1 MFLFAHKTK
10 TPISTYTDSYR
21 APASIKQDYK
31 DPPLWAWEE
40 NKFVSPGLK
49 KPMLEQHV
57 DQQSLEK
64 MVKRAVEEYSYK
76 GSVPG
81 NPYLPQKYW
90 ISEAEAERYNPA
102 FISGDRYGAWR
113 TGPYNSSGW
122 NKYTTYLPRLPKEAG
137 METMMR
143 GMPLDY
149 PPKPDR
155 FNNYEREVVVNM
167 LNSLSRNQLPSIQP
181 RYTVPGRLPF
191 QGYDSPCTGRHY
203 CLRGMDYYATGAPS
217 NERHLTQ
224 PTVRFVGILWP
235 YSPVTITWGEHLGWP
250 QLEEKGGGEQ
260 IWHYIEGTGIHEM
273 GLLEGS
279 RAEKRN
285 SDFPHL
291 PTMSLFCSK
300 LAQTTLVSFGRP
312 SFACPNSRA
321 SQFLVPPLEILEG
334 EDMAKKNPSLAIF
347 LPPSQLFPPL

>member
-21 APASIKQDYK
+21 APSSIKQDYK

-113 TGPYNSSGW
+113 TAPYNSTGW

-224 PTVRFVGILWP
+224 TTRTQDTLKNVPL
-235 YSPVTITWGEHLGWP
+235 YSPRPGMTYAV
-250 QLEEKGGGEQ
+250 
-260 IWHYIEGTGIHEM
+260 
-273 GLLEGS
+273 S
-279 RAEKRN
+279 
-285 SDFPHL
+285 PHL
-291 PTMSLFCSK
+291 PPSHYPYTNLRWDSSHFK
-300 LAQTTLVSFGRP
+300 LIGGPQRNNFIIHPEFVSETYPIYR
-312 SFACPNSRA
+312 CW
-321 SQFLVPPLEILEG
+321 
-334 EDMAKKNPSLAIF
+334 
-347 LPPSQLFPPL
+347 

>member
-224 PTVRFVGILWP
+224 PT
-235 YSPVTITWGEHLGWP
+235 E
-250 QLEEKGGGEQ
+250 
-260 IWHYIEGTGIHEM
+260 
-273 GLLEGS
+273 
-279 RAEKRN
+279 
-285 SDFPHL
+285 
-291 PTMSLFCSK
+291 C
-300 LAQTTLVSFGRP
+300 
-312 SFACPNSRA
+312 
-321 SQFLVPPLEILEG
+321 PPLQPQTRNELCCLIPPPAITL
-334 EDMAKKNPSLAIF
+334 SLYK
-347 LPPSQLFPPL
+347 P

>member
-21 APASIKQDYK
+21 PPSSIKQDYK

-40 NKFVSPGLK
+40 NKFVSKGLK
-49 KPMLEQHV
+49 RPMLERHV

-81 NPYLPQKYW
+81 NPYLPHKYW
-90 ISEAEAERYNPA
+90 ISEAEERYNPT
-102 FISGDRYGAWR
+102 FISGDRYGTWR
-113 TGPYNSSGW
+113 TGPYNSAGW

-137 METMMR
+137 METVIR

-224 PTVRFVGILWP
+224 PT
-235 YSPVTITWGEHLGWP
+235 
-250 QLEEKGGGEQ
+250 K
-260 IWHYIEGTGIHEM
+260 
-273 GLLEGS
+273 
-279 RAEKRN
+279 
-285 SDFPHL
+285 
-291 PTMSLFCSK
+291 C
-300 LAQTTLVSFGRP
+300 
-312 SFACPNSRA
+312 
-321 SQFLVPPLEILEG
+321 PPLQPQARNELC
-334 EDMAKKNPSLAIF
+334 DFTP
-347 LPPSQLFPPL
+347 PPSITVSLYKP

>member
-181 RYTVPGRLPF
+181 RNVPLYNHRP
-191 QGYDSPCTGRHY
+191 
-203 CLRGMDYYATGAPS
+203 GMNYA
-217 NERHLTQ
+217 
-224 PTVRFVGILWP
+224 
-235 YSPVTITWGEHLGWP
+235 
-250 QLEEKGGGEQ
+250 
-260 IWHYIEGTGIHEM
+260 
-273 GLLEGS
+273 
-279 RAEKRN
+279 
-285 SDFPHL
+285 
-291 PTMSLFCSK
+291 
-300 LAQTTLVSFGRP
+300 VSSHP
-312 SFACPNSRA
+312 
-321 SQFLVPPLEILEG
+321 
-334 EDMAKKNPSLAIF
+334 
-347 LPPSQLFPPL
+347 PPSPYPYTNLRWESSHFKLIGGPQRNNFIIHPEFVSETYPIYRCW